1 MSPDEEVR
9 LELMRQLKAAAHL
22 QHSSL
27 LQVWQAGRGLPPA
40 AVMLLSD
47 LAKHGEVRLSE
58 LAKRRM
64 VDVSVVSRQIAQL
77 STAGPASRT

>member
-9 LELMRQLKAAAHL
+9 LELMRQLKVAAQL

-27 LQVWQAGRGLPPA
+27 LQVWQAERGLPLA